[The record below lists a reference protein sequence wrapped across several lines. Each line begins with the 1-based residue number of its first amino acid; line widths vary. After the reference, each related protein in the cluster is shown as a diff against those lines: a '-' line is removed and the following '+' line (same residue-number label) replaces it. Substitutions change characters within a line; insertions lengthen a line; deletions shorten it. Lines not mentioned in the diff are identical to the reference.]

1 MKFTH
6 QNDEKKG
13 QFTAFEGEKQAGLIT
28 YVWEDKDH
36 LIIDHTEV
44 EPEFKGQGVG
54 EKLVMAVADYAEKN
68 GFKIRPV
75 CPFAVDVFDKEEKI
89 QSLRF

>member
-6 QNDEKKG
+6 QNDENKG

-44 EPEFKGQGVG
+44 EPEFEGQGVG

-68 GFKIRPV
+68 GLRIRPF
-75 CPFAVDVFDKEEKI
+75 CPFAVDVFDGEEKL
-89 QSLRF
+89 QPLRF